1 MVKLS
6 KQESALRDAY
16 TSRAAKMLL
25 RLVRPSALSL
35 GDTIL
40 FSYWV
45 DTPTLSKAV
54 YRTGVIVGMTRF
66 GKSYILNLEYRTPGI
81 DGPVKHNTRV
91 VIYPTQYAALY
102 LGCPANAMPLQP
114 ETNPPARPHL

>member
-6 KQESALRDAY
+6 KQERALRDAY
-16 TSRAAKMLL
+16 TSREAKMLL

-54 YRTGVIVGMTRF
+54 YRLGEIVDIARF
-66 GKSYILNLEYRTPGI
+66 GKSYILSLLYRKEGI
-81 DGPVKHNTRV
+81 DGPVKQNTRV

-114 ETNPPARPHL
+114 EINPPARPRP